1 MDKDN
6 HMLKGKDSF
15 VGMAIRIGL
24 LGGAI
29 ALFLCLVGMVEIF
42 GKRFLIE
49 KVVTLGH
56 ALLLLSGLG
65 VGFVAA
71 RRTLN
76 LSTERRPLASTL
88 AGIIAGTL
96 TGAVL
101 AALVLIGDRLDLRA
115 VFLTASP
122 GLYSMLTMGR
132 GVGGAWILIG
142 IGALTGLAGAA
153 FVLLP
158 DRLRQPIQQGLLIS
172 SLISLFTGLIGVIM
186 TNQGGA
192 VAKAENFLFGS
203 TGLSLNGA
211 IIVFS
216 VVAAWSLLWS
226 YLAGPVKLGVDRL
239 PKAGKLTLRVL
250 LLLLLVYVLYRLPF
264 VSGPFVS
271 LVLVTI
277 SLYILMGLGLNI
289 TLGFA
294 GLLDLGFVAFY
305 AIGAYT
311 VGLLTSYGQ
320 YGLQHIS
327 FWAAVPIAVL
337 VAMFA
342 GAFLGLPVLGIRG
355 DYLAIATLGFGEIVR
370 ILAGSDFLAKYFGGP
385 QGVIGIQK
393 PCLGFLEPFLK
404 VDVPR
409 VCDGTLL
416 GTPVEIYFVAIV
428 SAIVAAFVATRLR
441 DSRLGRAWMAIREDE
456 DVAEALGINLIQTKL
471 LAYILGAAFA
481 GLGGAIFATLVGSIF
496 ASSMQLIVSINVVSL
511 IIVGGMGSI
520 PGVIVGAIALIGLPE
535 LLREVSEYRFL
546 FYGAA
551 LITMMLSKPG
561 GLWPS
566 TITLRELH
574 LEAAVPETETAPA
587 NKKPKA

>member
-1 MDKDN
+1 
-6 HMLKGKDSF
+6 MLNRKDSF
-15 VGMAIRIGL
+15 FRMAIRVGL

-56 ALLLLSGLG
+56 ALILLMGLG
-65 VGFVAA
+65 VGFIAA

-76 LSTERRPLASTL
+76 LSSKRRALTSLL
-88 AGIIAGTL
+88 AGIVAGTL
-96 TGAVL
+96 TGSVL
-101 AALVLIGDRLDLRA
+101 AALVLIGAKLDLRS

-122 GLYSMLTMGR
+122 GLYSMLTLKR
-132 GVGGAWILIG
+132 GVGGAWLLIAG
-142 IGALTGLAGAA
+142 GALAGLVGAA
-153 FVLLP
+153 FLLLP
-158 DRLRQPIQQGLLIS
+158 DRVRRPIQMGLLVS
-172 SLISLFTGLIGVIM
+172 SLISLFTGLVAVIM
-186 TNQGGA
+186 TNQGGSI
-192 VAKAENFLFGS
+192 AKAENFLFGS
-203 TGLSLNGA
+203 TGLSLNGF
-211 IIVFS
+211 IIVLA
-216 VVAAWSLLWS
+216 VVSAWSLLWS
-226 YLAGPVKLGVDRL
+226 YVARPVRGALDRL
-239 PKAGKLTLRVL
+239 PKGGKLALRVL
-250 LLLLLVYVLYRLPF
+250 LLVLLVYVLYRLPF

-327 FWAAVPIAVL
+327 FWAAIPIAVL
-337 VAMFA
+337 VAMMA

-370 ILAGSDFLAKYFGGP
+370 ILAGSDFMAKYFGGP
-385 QGVIGIQK
+385 QGIIGIQK
-393 PCLGFLEPFLK
+393 PCLGILEPFLK

-416 GTPVEIYFVAIV
+416 GTPVEIYFVAILA
-428 SAIVAAFVATRLR
+428 AILAAFVATRLR

-471 LAYILGAAFA
+471 LAYILGAGFA

-496 ASSMQLIVSINVVSL
+496 ASSMQLIVSINVVAL

-551 LITMMLSKPG
+551 LIIMMLSKPG

-574 LEAAVPETETAPA
+574 LETAAPEAQTGSTS
-587 NKKPKA
+587 KKSKA